1 LLHSDATVHGLF
13 ERQVLGSPDAVAL
26 ECEVARWTYAELDR
40 WANRIAR
47 RLRALGVGP
56 EAIVAI
62 HLERGPSLVAAMLGV
77 LKAGGAYFPLDP
89 RDPEP
94 RLRVLLQDARP
105 AAVIA
110 EESARGRVADQA
122 NLLFLNGDGGEGGEP
137 PPPVPDPPGL
147 ACIMYTSGSTGV
159 PRGVE
164 VMHRGIVRLLHDVDY
179 VQLDARE
186 VLLHAA
192 PPTFDASTFEVWGAL
207 LNGARLVILP
217 SGRPSIEEIAEAVE
231 RRGVTTLWLT
241 APLFRQMVDS
251 GIARLRGLRQLLT
264 GGDVMS
270 APHVRAALAAHPS
283 LKVING
289 YGPTECT
296 TFACAHRC
304 ESPLSIA
311 DSVPIGQP
319 IGGRTVYLLD
329 ETRAPVGD
337 GEVGEIYIGGE
348 GVARGYL
355 NRPGETAKAFL
366 PDPFAARPGARM
378 YRTGDRAR
386 RGGDGAL
393 LFLGRADRQV
403 KLRGFR
409 VELDEIEAVL
419 RLHPAVRDAA
429 VTVTANAA
437 ADKDLI
443 AYVVA
448 RPDHRAMMTAPGKA
462 RNALRRR
469 REVYDQVIYDGIDGP
484 VEDATL
490 NIAGWR
496 SSYTGAALSPDEM
509 REQVEQT
516 VTRIRR
522 RNPQRVLE
530 IGCGTGMLLFRI
542 APDCRR
548 YVAMDF
554 SEAAL
559 AWLEQ
564 ALDGRS
570 FPCRIDLL
578 HRDADDPPTT
588 ERFDAVVLNSVVQ
601 HFPSVDYLCK
611 VLHRSLALVDE
622 GGFVFIGDVRSL
634 SLLRLFHLSVELSRT
649 ADDTP
654 VHELARLV
662 ESAMREERELILDPA
677 FFTGAG
683 FDRVGGARVQ
693 LKRGHHRNEL
703 TGFRYDVEL
712 EIGAAPL
719 EAADPERLEV
729 RDAGGL
735 EQLASALRGGRQ
747 GAVRV
752 SGVPNRRLRMERAA
766 AYLLDAEPRP
776 FRVGELRERLAAQ
789 DHFAVDPE
797 ELWRLGESHGYDV
810 HVDWTEGSPEGA
822 FDVTFV
828 RPPARAPL
836 RPARF
841 DECWRRHAHDPL
853 GPFAR
858 NELTAELR
866 SWMKERYPAYMVPSF
881 FVVIDRLPLTSS
893 GKIDTTKLPPPEP
906 LRRRRERNPAPPEGK
921 RAVLSRA
928 WREALGVDAVRAD
941 ENFFDLGGDSLK
953 AIVLVERIRQVLGVT
968 LSPVSV
974 FEHPTIE
981 RMIRQL
987 DGAPD
992 RRPEA
997 APRAPAVIAAPA
1009 CGSEIAIIGMSI
1021 RVPGAGD
1028 LDSFWRNLCD
1038 GVESF
1043 TRLSPEELR
1052 EGGVEAALLADPDY
1066 VPMARL
1072 LDDGEAFDAAFFG
1085 YTPREARYIDPQQ
1098 RVLLECAWD
1107 ALDHAGYDLQRG
1119 SKNVGTFVGSSL
1131 NTYLLHS
1138 GIIPQLE
1145 KEFVLTL
1152 SSSDKDFL
1160 ATRINFK
1167 LDLQGPAL
1175 TIQTACSTSLVA
1187 VHVACQSLRA
1197 GECDAAL
1204 AGGVCVKVP
1213 GKRGYLWRRGGL
1225 LAADGRVRAFDAQA
1239 TGTAFGSG
1247 AGLVVLKRLADAV
1260 RDHDSI
1266 YAVIKGSAVNND
1278 GAGKASYAAPSIG
1291 RQADVVVQA
1300 LANAGVAPD
1309 TVSYIEAH
1317 GTGTPLGDPIE
1328 IEALTRAFRS
1338 GTSRTR
1344 YCAIGAL
1351 KSNVGHLE
1359 AAAGVAGLIKTVLSL
1374 HHGTLPRSVNYETPN
1389 PQIDFEQ
1396 SPFFV
1401 NTATTPWIG
1410 SAPRRAGVN
1419 ALGVGG
1425 TNVHVILEEAPGVPP
1440 RPSPTRLPQVLTL
1453 SARTEAALDALA
1465 ARLASHLERHD
1476 ADLADVAYT
1485 LQTGRK
1491 PFRLREALVCE
1502 DGTDAIARLRLPR
1515 PRAHATPRE
1524 LVFVCPPHGAR
1535 SHELEALLYDLQP
1548 VFRARVDGCRIWL
1561 RDQHGIAIDAVTG
1574 ADSEFASFI
1583 TQYALL
1589 ELLGSWGIRPARLVG
1604 IGVGELVAACA
1615 AGIITVERS
1624 LAVLAGDFTGGAP
1637 PRAPGLPVFAS
1648 ATGSWLGEGDLPDDA
1663 GWAERV
1669 RSRHHDTAA
1678 LRSLSGRD
1686 VLWLELGTGAE
1697 PAPLPTRPAGY
1708 FTTTPTARHPM
1719 SGLLTA
1725 LGQLWSEGVDVD
1737 WSALHVDGGCRR
1749 IALPTYPFQRQRYF
1763 WGDP

>member
-1 LLHSDATVHGLF
+1 LLRSDATVHGLF
-13 ERQVLGSPDAVAL
+13 ERQVLASPDAVAL
-26 ECEVARWTYAELDR
+26 ECEDARWTYAELDR
-40 WANRIAR
+40 RANRIAR
-47 RLRALGVGP
+47 RLRARGVRP
-56 EAIVAI
+56 ETVVGI
-62 HLERGPSLVAAMLGV
+62 HLERGPSLVAAMIGV

-94 RLRVLLQDARP
+94 RLQMLLQDAHP
-105 AAVIA
+105 ATVIT
-110 EESARGRVADQA
+110 EESARGRFAGRAD
-122 NLLFLNGDGGEGGEP
+122 LLFLDDDESGDGEV
-137 PPPVPDPPGL
+137 PPPVLDPPGL
-147 ACIMYTSGSTGV
+147 AYIMYTSGSTGV
-159 PRGVE
+159 PKGVE
-164 VMHRGIVRLLHDVDY
+164 VTHSGIVRLVKDVDY
-179 VQLDARE
+179 IQLDPRE

-217 SGRPSIEEIAEAVE
+217 SGRPSLEEIAEVVA

-241 APLFRQMVDS
+241 AALFRQMVDS
-251 GIARLRGLRQLLT
+251 DVTRLRGLRQLLT
-264 GGDVMS
+264 GGDVVS

-283 LKVING
+283 LKVIHA

-296 TFACAHRC
+296 TFACAHSC
-304 ESPLSIA
+304 ESPLSIG
-311 DSVPIGQP
+311 DSVPLGRP
-319 IGGRTVYLLD
+319 IAGRTVYLLD
-329 ETRAPVGD
+329 ETRALVGD

-355 NRPGETAKAFL
+355 NRPRETAAAFL
-366 PDPFAARPGARM
+366 PDPFAGRPGARM

-386 RGGDGAL
+386 RGADDEL
-393 LFLGRADRQV
+393 LFLGRTDRQV

-419 RLHPAVRDAA
+419 RLHPALADAA
-429 VTVTANAA
+429 VTVTTNAA
-437 ADKDLI
+437 ADKDLT

-448 RPDHRAMMTAPGKA
+448 RPHHHAMMTAPSA
-462 RNALRRR
+462 TRSALRRR
-469 REVYDQVIYDGIDGP
+469 REVYDQVIYDGIAGP
-484 VEDATL
+484 IEDATL

-516 VTRIRR
+516 VARIQR

-542 APDCRR
+542 APGCQR
-548 YVAMDF
+548 YVGMDF

-559 AWLEQ
+559 AWLEKE
-564 ALDGRS
+564 LGGHS

-578 HRDADDPPTT
+578 HRDADDPPTA

-611 VLHRSLALVDE
+611 VLHRSLALVDD
-622 GGFVFIGDVRSL
+622 GGFVFIGDVRSA
-634 SLLRLFHLSVELSRT
+634 SLLRLFHLSVELSRA
-649 ADDTP
+649 ADDMP
-654 VHELARLV
+654 VHELVRLV
-662 ESAMREERELILDPA
+662 DLATREERELILDPA
-677 FFTGAG
+677 FFTAAG
-683 FDRVGGARVQ
+683 FDRVRGARVQ

-703 TGFRYDVEL
+703 TSFRYDVEL

-719 EAADPERLEV
+719 ETSDPERLEV

-735 EQLASALRGGRQ
+735 ERLASFLRGGRPS
-747 GAVRV
+747 ALRV
-752 SGVPNRRLRMERAA
+752 AGVPNRRLQLERAA
-766 AYLLDAEPRP
+766 AFLLYAEPRP

-789 DHFAVDPE
+789 EPFAVDPE
-797 ELWRLGESHGYDV
+797 ELWRLCESHGYDV
-810 HVDWTEGSPEGA
+810 HVDWTEGSAEGA

-828 RPPARAPL
+828 RPPARGPL

-841 DECWRRHAHDPL
+841 DENWRRHAHDPL

-858 NELTAELR
+858 SELIAELR
-866 SWMKERYPAYMVPSF
+866 SWLKERYPAYMVPSF
-881 FVVIDRLPLTSS
+881 FVAMDRLPLTPS
-893 GKIDTTKLPPPEP
+893 GKIDAARLPPPEP
-906 LRRRRERNPAPPEGK
+906 LRRRRERQSVPAEGK
-921 RAVLSRA
+921 RAVLLRT
-928 WREALGVDAVRAD
+928 WREVLGVDVVGVD

-953 AIVLVERIRQVLGVT
+953 AIMLVERVRQVLGVA

-974 FEHPTIE
+974 FEHPTVE
-981 RMIRQL
+981 RMIRLL

-992 RRPEA
+992 HRPQA
-997 APRAPAVIAAPA
+997 TPRAPAVVAAPVS
-1009 CGSEIAIIGMSI
+1009 GSEIAIIGMSI
-1021 RVPGAGD
+1021 RVPGAND

-1043 TRLSPEELR
+1043 TRLSIEELR
-1052 EGGVEAALLADPDY
+1052 EAGVEEALLADPGY
-1066 VPMARL
+1066 VPVARL
-1072 LDDGEAFDAAFFG
+1072 LDDGETFDAAFFG

-1107 ALDHAGYDLQRG
+1107 ALEHAGYDLQRG
-1119 SKNVGTFVGSSL
+1119 PRNVGTFVGSSL

-1160 ATRINFK
+1160 ATRISFK

-1197 GECDAAL
+1197 RECDAAL

-1225 LAADGRVRAFDAQA
+1225 LAADGRVRAFDAEA

-1247 AGLVVLKRLADAV
+1247 AGLVVLKRLADGL
-1260 RDHDSI
+1260 RDNDTI

-1278 GAGKASYAAPSIG
+1278 GAGKASFTAPSIG

-1300 LANAGVAPD
+1300 LANAGIAPD
-1309 TVSYIEAH
+1309 TVSYVEAH

-1338 GTSRTR
+1338 GTSKTR
-1344 YCAIGAL
+1344 YCAVGSL

-1374 HHGTLPRSVNYETPN
+1374 HHGTLPRSVNYQTPN
-1389 PQIDFEQ
+1389 PQIDFGQ

-1401 NTATTPWIG
+1401 NTATTSWTG

-1425 TNVHVILEEAPGVPP
+1425 TNVHVILEEAPRVPP
-1440 RPSPTRLPQVLTL
+1440 RPSPAPAPQVLTL
-1453 SARTEAALDALA
+1453 SARTEVALDTLA
-1465 ARLASHLERHD
+1465 ARLASYLERHD
-1476 ADLADVAYT
+1476 LDLADVAYT

-1491 PFRLREALVCE
+1491 PLRFREALVCE
-1502 DGTDAIARLRLPR
+1502 DRTEAIARLRLPR
-1515 PRAHATPRE
+1515 PRTQATPRE
-1524 LVFVCPPHGAR
+1524 MVFVCPHGAR
-1535 SHELEALLYDLQP
+1535 AHELELLLYDTQP
-1548 VFRARVDGCRIWL
+1548 VFRARVDACRTWL
-1561 RDQHGIAIDAVTG
+1561 RDRHGITSAAATE
-1574 ADSEFASFI
+1574 ADTELASFI
-1583 TQYALL
+1583 AQYAQL
-1589 ELLGSWGIRPARLVG
+1589 ELWGSWGVRPGRLVG

-1615 AGIITVERS
+1615 AGIMTVERS
-1624 LAVLAGDFTGGAP
+1624 LAILAGDFTGGAP
-1637 PRAPGLPVFAS
+1637 PQAPNLPVFAS
-1648 ATGSWLGEGDLPDDA
+1648 ASGCWLGDGDLPDDA
-1663 GWAERV
+1663 GWAQRV
-1669 RSRHHDTAA
+1669 RSTHHDTAA
-1678 LRSLSGRD
+1678 LRSLSADD
-1686 VLWLELGTGAE
+1686 VHWLELGTGAE
-1697 PAPLPTRPAGY
+1697 PGPLPTRPASY
-1708 FTTTPTARHPM
+1708 FTTAPIARHPM
-1719 SGLLTA
+1719 SGLLSA
-1725 LGQLWSEGVDVD
+1725 LGRLWSEGVDVD
-1737 WSALHVDGGCRR
+1737 WRALHVDGGRQR
-1749 IALPTYPFQRQRYF
+1749 IGLPTYPFQRQRYF